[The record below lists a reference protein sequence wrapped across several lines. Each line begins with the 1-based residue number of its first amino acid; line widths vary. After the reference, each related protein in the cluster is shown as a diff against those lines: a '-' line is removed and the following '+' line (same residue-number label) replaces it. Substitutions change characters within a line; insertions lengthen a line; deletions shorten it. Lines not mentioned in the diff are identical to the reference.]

1 VSFETQNDA
10 SKIQKHTRF
19 TKAIV
24 HYFFTSMEKTL
35 GQQLTALREARSL
48 TQDEL
53 ADKSGVSRPQISR
66 LENDEIDNPRRATLL
81 KLAEALGTDAAAL
94 QPAVVVT
101 RRPVAVL
108 DPEAEN
114 LAQFENVVLRE
125 QIVEQNE
132 KINSQ
137 AEQLT
142 KLKAMVAYLNSE
154 LGKFGGSLEAAL
166 HGLVPTGPRAG
177 ALVPA

>member
-1 VSFETQNDA
+1 
-10 SKIQKHTRF
+10 
-19 TKAIV
+19 
-24 HYFFTSMEKTL
+24 MEKTL
-35 GQQLTALREARSL
+35 GQQLIALREAKSL

-81 KLAEALGTDAAAL
+81 KLAKALSTDAAAL
-94 QPAVVVT
+94 QPAVVVVS
-101 RRPVAVL
+101 RRPVAL
-108 DPEAEN
+108 PDPEAEN
-114 LAQFENVVLRE
+114 LATFENVVLRE

-137 AEQLT
+137 AEQLA

-166 HGLVPTGPRAG
+166 QGLVPTGPRAG

>member
-1 VSFETQNDA
+1 
-10 SKIQKHTRF
+10 
-19 TKAIV
+19 
-24 HYFFTSMEKTL
+24 MEKTL
-35 GQQLTALREARSL
+35 GQQLIALREAKSL

-81 KLAEALGTDAAAL
+81 KLAEALGTDVAAL
-94 QPAVVVT
+94 QPAVAVVT
-101 RRPVAVL
+101 RRPAAL
-108 DPEAEN
+108 SDPEAEN
-114 LAQFENVVLRE
+114 LATFENVVLRE

-137 AEQLT
+137 AEQLA

-166 HGLVPTGPRAG
+166 NGLVPTGPRAG
-177 ALVPA
+177 RLQPAG